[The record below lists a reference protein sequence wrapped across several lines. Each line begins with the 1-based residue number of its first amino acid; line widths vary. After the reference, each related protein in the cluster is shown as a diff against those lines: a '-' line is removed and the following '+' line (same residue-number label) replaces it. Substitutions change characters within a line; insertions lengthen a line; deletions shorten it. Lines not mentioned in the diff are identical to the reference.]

1 MTAPLP
7 AVMVSC
13 GDMENSNILTIAWT
27 GIINSHPP
35 ITYVSVRKERFSHRI
50 ISETG
55 EFVINLTTDDLAGA
69 MDFCGVKSGRD
80 TDKFRH
86 LGLTREQGD
95 VVAAPL
101 IAESP
106 VNLECRVIEVKE
118 FPTHDMF
125 IAEIVSVHID
135 ERFVDENGAFL
146 PHPSLFRQTKPSVE
160 LIMWEV
166 TAQLERLR
174 TLGFAIRYID
184 SHMFSELYVDGL
196 DEALEDFAKRNGLLD
211 HMYYYHFLP
220 YGRDLSQFGHQA
232 EFPDGQYFML
242 IHPAE
247 DSEEMRLTGR
257 LGTSKV
263 LRMWRKSSNS
273 RRRKRPATRGR
284 TMPME
289 LMSG

>member
-1 MTAPLP
+1 MKIKSKPGPLTAPLP

-135 ERFVDENGAFL
+135 ERFVDENGAYDFGAMDL
-146 PHPSLFRQTKPSVE
+146 IAFSHGKYDRLRPEEKGFFGYSVMKPS
-160 LIMWEV
+160 
-166 TAQLERLR
+166 TAK
-174 TLGFAIRYID
+174 
-184 SHMFSELYVDGL
+184 
-196 DEALEDFAKRNGLLD
+196 KRRN
-211 HMYYYHFLP
+211 
-220 YGRDLSQFGHQA
+220 
-232 EFPDGQYFML
+232 
-242 IHPAE
+242 
-247 DSEEMRLTGR
+247 
-257 LGTSKV
+257 
-263 LRMWRKSSNS
+263 RKSSKD
-273 RRRKRPATRGR
+273 RKR
-284 TMPME
+284 
-289 LMSG
+289 S